1 LPDRSGEGS
10 IDNGP
15 ISTKETR
22 GEMRPLKQYV
32 TGRGKRGALAV
43 IAVACLPL
51 LGAAPASA
59 AKINKAD
66 FLRFINCPIEQGGV
80 CTLAETLKGEFKI
93 GSKTVPITVPVVIQG
108 GLAEL
113 GFGGEPLIPPRF
125 GAEEL
130 SKSPEPLPGGLTGL
144 TEGVGGSVTA
154 TAELAGTAFVRPLG
168 LGFAEGRAVVL
179 PFKVHLE
186 NELLGPNCYIGSN
199 AEPLVLNLTDGTTEP
214 PAGVEP
220 ISGAIGKNEG
230 LDKGD
235 ILAFIGNKL
244 VDNTFAAP
252 AATGCGT
259 SPLLEPIV
267 TALVNVDAGLPSAP
281 GKNTAILEG
290 NVFTSFS
297 ADVAKFD
304 KKALKAKEKE
314 LAGKRT
320 KH

>member
-1 LPDRSGEGS
+1 
-10 IDNGP
+10 
-15 ISTKETR
+15 
-22 GEMRPLKQYV
+22 MRPLQTLKQRLP
-32 TGRGKRGALAV
+32 GRGKRRALAV
-43 IAVACLPL
+43 LAVACLPL
-51 LGAAPASA
+51 FAAVPASA
-59 AKINKAD
+59 SKINKAD
-66 FLRFINCPIEQGGV
+66 FLRFINCPIEAGKV
-80 CTLAETLKGEFKI
+80 CAYAETLKGEFKL
-93 GSKTVPITVPVVIQG
+93 GSKAVPVTVPVVIQG

-113 GFGGEPLIPPRF
+113 GFGGDPLIAPRF

-130 SKSPEPLPGGLTGL
+130 SKSAEPLPGGLTGL
-144 TEGVGGSVTA
+144 TEGIGGPVTA
-154 TAELAGTAFVRPLG
+154 TAELAGTAFIRPLG

-186 NELLGPNCYIGSN
+186 NELLGPNCYVGSN
-199 AEPLVLNLTDGTTEP
+199 AEPLVLNLTDGKTEP

-230 LDKGD
+230 LDKGG
-235 ILAFIGNKL
+235 IIAFFGNKL

-267 TALVNVDAGLPSAP
+267 TALVNTDAGLPSAA

-290 NVFTSFS
+290 NVFTTFS
-297 ADVAKFD
+297 ADVAKYD
-304 KKALKAKEKE
+304 KQALKAKEKE
-314 LAGKRT
+314 LAGKKA